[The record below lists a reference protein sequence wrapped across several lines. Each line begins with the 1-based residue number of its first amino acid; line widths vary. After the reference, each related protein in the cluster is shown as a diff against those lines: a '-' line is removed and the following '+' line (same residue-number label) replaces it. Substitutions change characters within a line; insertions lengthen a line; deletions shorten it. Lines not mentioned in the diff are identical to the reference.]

1 MTPQRAMTSL
11 LVLLLSTTG
20 AIAAGSAPAQLRGKS
35 VTIVWDESGTYKRSS
50 DGQQRSAVGRLSRI
64 VYISDA
70 GRAFVRGTSVSGTFG
85 NTRETGPEGTG
96 GSVDFSGNSMTSF
109 RVNRG
114 VARRLVVTFDPAFSS
129 CTGTLTIG
137 KSGPGTTIKGFD
149 GQIYEVL
156 SMQPGTI
163 SCSIRAGNAFAN

>member
-1 MTPQRAMTSL
+1 
-11 LVLLLSTTG
+11 
-20 AIAAGSAPAQLRGKS
+20 
-35 VTIVWDESGTYKRSS
+35 
-50 DGQQRSAVGRLSRI
+50 
-64 VYISDA
+64 
-70 GRAFVRGTSVSGTFG
+70 
-85 NTRETGPEGTG
+85 
-96 GSVDFSGNSMTSF
+96 MTSF